1 MKYKSVNFFYTL
13 DSSTAYTSVKTF
25 TRNILENN
33 HYPYKKY
40 FDFCMIFLVLSTIG
54 ILIYEVNHPKIKML
68 DYYEYFAVGI
78 FIIEWLGRLW
88 VYNDFRKI
96 VIKDYEEALFFG
108 KEYKISLSYKKAIK
122 EKFEYIFSPMSI
134 IDLLAILP
142 AYRPLRVLRIFL
154 LFRLFKI
161 LRYANAVKE
170 FVSVFK
176 ERRFE
181 LYTLILLTIM
191 VIFFGSTIMFVF
203 EGTGVNEK
211 INNYFDAIYWAVI
224 TVSTVGYG
232 DIVPVTVEG
241 KFVTTIL
248 IVNGIL
254 VIAFSTSIITTSL
267 VERMEII
274 KQSRVENQVQKL
286 KEFVVICGY
295 TIMTKYL
302 IKELLKQNRKVLI
315 IDNDA
320 ERLVEAKKER
330 NLLII
335 DADATDSDVLNK
347 IGVGK
352 SVSTI
357 IALNE
362 DDATN
367 LSIVLGARMLD
378 KNIQI
383 ITLVNTQNVENKLKL
398 AGADYTINSN
408 QISAYVAS
416 EYIGQPVAFE
426 AVDLI
431 LLEEDRSAEVDE
443 IEIVDGMKVIG
454 KNISLIDF
462 SNYNLTLIGVI
473 NRENNNE
480 FIFNPINI
488 TYELKEKDILIVIGY
503 RQSLKDL
510 RTDFFNKKF

>member
-1 MKYKSVNFFYTL
+1 MKNKSINLFYSL
-13 DSSTAYTSVKTF
+13 DSSIAYTKIKTF

-54 ILIYEVNHPKIKML
+54 ILIYEVNHPKLAIL
-68 DYYEYFAVGI
+68 DNYEYFAVGI
-78 FIIEWLGRLW
+78 FILEWLGRLW

-108 KEYKISLSYKKAIK
+108 KEYYILHSLKKAIK
-122 EKFEYIFSPMSI
+122 EKFEYILSPMSI

-170 FVSVFK
+170 FVNVFK
-176 ERRFE
+176 ERKFE

-241 KFVTTIL
+241 KFVTAIL
-248 IVNGIL
+248 IINGIL

-267 VERMEII
+267 VERMEVI
-274 KQSRVENQVQKL
+274 KQSRVENQVLKL
-286 KEFVVICGY
+286 KEFIIICGY
-295 TIMTKYL
+295 NIMAKYL
-302 IKELLKQNRKVLI
+302 IDELLKQKKKVLV
-315 IDNDA
+315 IDYENKLKD
-320 ERLVEAKKER
+320 LKSS
-330 NLLII
+330 NLLAING
-335 DADATDSDVLNK
+335 DATDSEFLKK
-347 IGVGK
+347 IGVGR
-352 SVSTI
+352 SVNSI

-378 KNIQI
+378 KDIQI
-383 ITLVNTQNVENKLKL
+383 ITLVNNQEVENKLKL

-443 IEIVDGMKVIG
+443 IEIVEEMNVIG

-462 SNYNLTLIGVI
+462 GNYNLTLIGIV
-473 NRENNNE
+473 NRENSNE
-480 FIFNPINI
+480 FIFNPLNIN
-488 TYELKEKDILIVIGY
+488 YDLKEKDILIVIGY

-510 RTDFFNKKF
+510 RSDFFNKKF

>member
-1 MKYKSVNFFYTL
+1 MKHQSVNFFYSL
-13 DSSTAYTSVKTF
+13 DSSTTYTKIKTF
-25 TRNILENN
+25 TRNLLENN

-54 ILIYEVNHPKIKML
+54 ILIYEVNHPKLAIL
-68 DYYEYFAVGI
+68 DNYEYFAVGI
-78 FIIEWLGRLW
+78 FILEWLGRLW
-88 VYNDFRKI
+88 VYSDIRK
-96 VIKDYEEALFFG
+96 VIIEDYEEALFFA
-108 KEYKISLSYKKAIK
+108 KDYYLWNSLKKAIK

-170 FVSVFK
+170 FVNVFK
-176 ERRFE
+176 ERKFE
-181 LYTLILLTIM
+181 LFTLILLTIM

-241 KFVTTIL
+241 KFVTTVL
-248 IVNGIL
+248 IINGIL

-267 VERMEII
+267 VERMDVI
-274 KQSRVENQVQKL
+274 KQSRVENQIQKL
-286 KEFVVICGY
+286 KEFVIICGFN
-295 TIMTKYL
+295 TMAKYL
-302 IKELLKQNRKVLI
+302 INELLKEKKKILV
-315 IDNDA
+315 IDND
-320 ERLVEAKKER
+320 KNDSKED
-330 NLLII
+330 NLLFING
-335 DADATDSDVLNK
+335 DATDSDFLKK

-352 SVSTI
+352 SVNTI

-383 ITLVNTQNVENKLKL
+383 ITLVNNQEVENKLKL

-416 EYIGQPVAFE
+416 EYVGQPVAFE

-431 LLEEDRSAEVDE
+431 LLEEDRSAKVDE
-443 IEIVDGMKVIG
+443 IEIVDEMAVIG
-454 KNISLIDF
+454 KDICLIDF
-462 SNYNLTLIGVI
+462 SNYNLTLIGII
-473 NRENNNE
+473 NRENKNE

-488 TYELKEKDILIVIGY
+488 SYELKEKDILIVIGY
-503 RQSLKDL
+503 KQSLKDL
-510 RTDFFNKKF
+510 RTDFFNKNFLKD